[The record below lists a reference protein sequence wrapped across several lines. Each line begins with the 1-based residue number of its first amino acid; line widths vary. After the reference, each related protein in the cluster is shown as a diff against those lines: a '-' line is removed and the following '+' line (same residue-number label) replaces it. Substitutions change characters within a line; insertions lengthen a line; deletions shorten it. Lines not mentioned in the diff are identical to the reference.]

1 MKSSPPR
8 GISPP
13 DRIDQ
18 RRVYKNTTIH
28 VVVPAFNEEALV
40 GAVIRTMP
48 AFVDR
53 IFVVDDCSTDATARV
68 VEAVGEP
75 RVTLLRTPRNL
86 GVGGATIVG
95 YRAALAAGADVIVKM
110 DGDGQMPPDALPA
123 LLDAIVEGGADYA
136 KGNRFLHA
144 ELVHRMPFE
153 RILGNVVLTFLTKL
167 ASGYW
172 QVFDPQNG
180 YTAVRASALRIIPLD
195 RLHEGFFFENDMLV
209 ALNIHNLRVADV
221 PMPPVYN
228 TEQSTLSIPAVI
240 STFPLLLVRRFFHRI
255 VDKYVIRDFSPI
267 ALFLFVGLA
276 SLAFGTVFGGYLWI
290 RGYESGLPT
299 PTGSIILCLLALVVG
314 FQLCLQAIVLDI
326 QATPR

>member
-1 MKSSPPR
+1 M
-8 GISPP
+8 
-13 DRIDQ
+13 
-18 RRVYKNTTIH
+18 YKNTAIH

-40 GAVIRTMP
+40 GEVIRTMP

-53 IFVVDDCSTDATARV
+53 IFVVDDCSTDGTARV
-68 VEAVGEP
+68 VEALAEP
-75 RVTLLRTPRNL
+75 RVALLRTPSNL
-86 GVGGATIVG
+86 GVGGATVVG
-95 YRAALAAGADVIVKM
+95 YRAALAAGAEVIVKM
-110 DGDGQMPPDALPA
+110 DGDAQMPPEALPA
-123 LLDAIVEGGADYA
+123 LLDAIIERGADYA
-136 KGNRFLHA
+136 KGNRFLHG

-153 RILGNVVLTFLTKL
+153 RILGNVTLTFLTKL

-172 QVFDPQNG
+172 NVFDPQNG
-180 YTAVRASALRIIPLD
+180 YTAVRASALRILALE
-195 RLHEGFFFENDMLV
+195 RLHAGFFFENDMLV

-228 TEQSTLSIPAVI
+228 SEHSNLSIPAVI

-255 VDKYVIRDFSPI
+255 VEKYVLRDFSPI
-267 ALFLFVGLA
+267 ALFLFLGLA
-276 SLAFGTVFGGYLWI
+276 SLAFGTLFGGYLWT
-290 RGYESGLPT
+290 RGYETGIAT